1 MGSYANPFDATFIE
15 SMYQKFQD
23 SPGEMEPSWRHFFEG
38 VQFAALLK
46 EDVDA
51 PDHDYRIFALIRAYR
66 KWGHRIAN
74 LNPLAPAAERE
85 HELDLEQFGLAP
97 EDLARQVSTMGVLP
111 QPKATIGELIA
122 ALKQIYCGPVGV
134 EYLHGADPETEAWF
148 KGKIEQ
154 QLNQPN
160 LNLEE
165 KTWILSKLN
174 QAELFERFLHTKY
187 VGQKRFS
194 LEGAEALI
202 PCLAE
207 ILEALAEH
215 GGDEVVVGM
224 SHRGR
229 LNVLANLMG
238 KTFEELFSEFEPNY
252 LPHAVQGGGDVKYHK
267 GFESTYRTR
276 TEKEVQVSLAD
287 NPSHL
292 EAVCPVVQGLV
303 RAHQSLRHDE
313 NRSRIIPVLIHG
325 DASFAGQ
332 GIVSETLNMSQLE
345 GFHTGGTIHIIVN
358 NQIGFTTNPSD
369 ARSTPYASDVARQ
382 ILAPVFHVNG
392 DYPESLV
399 HVARLASQ
407 FRQKFHRDVVID
419 LICYRRHGH
428 NEGDEPSFTQ
438 PVMYRKIRK
447 HPSPREVYSK
457 QLIAQGTFEAQV
469 AEKMEAAFSKALEE
483 SLALARSGKPISPAK
498 QTGPHYQTYRHIEE
512 ADLFESV
519 DTAVSQ
525 DKLEHLSR
533 TLNHIPEGFSANR
546 KVARVL
552 NRRLDQVRRGE
563 GIDWGCAEH
572 LAFATLL
579 NQGIPCRMT
588 GQDVLRGTFSH
599 RHAVLFDVKTG
610 EPYTPLAHVADDGA
624 RFSIYNSHLSELAVL
639 GFEFGY
645 TLAQPKSLV
654 IWEAQFGDFCNG
666 AQTII
671 DQFLASS
678 EAKWQRIS
686 NLVLFLPHGYEGQ
699 GPEHSSARLERFLQL
714 CGQSNMQVANLTEP
728 GQLFH
733 ILRRQVLRSFR
744 KPLILMT
751 PKSLL
756 RHAKCVSSLSKLTD
770 GRFNEILDDDI
781 PPEGV
786 TKLVFCS
793 GKVYFDLVAAREDKN
808 AQSVALVRI
817 EQLYPLALDQIRAVV
832 ARYKHVREYVWA
844 QEEPRNMG
852 AWHFIYHSLEALLDT
867 RVSYVGRPESASPAA
882 GSLSLHQ
889 REQATII
896 NQIFD
901 DCRQDPPAGEK

>member
-1 MGSYANPFDATFIE
+1 MGSYANPFDAAFIE
-15 SMYQKFQD
+15 NMYRKFQD

-38 VQFAALLK
+38 VQFAALQNK
-46 EDVDA
+46 DADA
-51 PDHDYRIFALIRAYR
+51 PDDDFRIFALIRAYR

-74 LNPLAPAAERE
+74 LNPLAPANERE
-85 HELDLEQFGLAP
+85 HELGLEQFGLTQ
-97 EDLARQVSTMGVLP
+97 EDLNRQVPTMGILP
-111 QPKATIGELIA
+111 QPLSSIGELIS
-122 ALKQIYCGPVGV
+122 ALQKIYCGPVGV

-148 KGKIEQ
+148 KGKIEW
-154 QLNQPN
+154 QLNQPQ
-160 LNLEE
+160 LSLEE
-165 KTWILSKLN
+165 KTWILRQLN
-174 QAELFERFLHTKY
+174 QAELFEKFLHTKY

-207 ILEALAEH
+207 IIEALAEH
-215 GGDEVVVGM
+215 GGEEVVVGM

-229 LNVLANLMG
+229 LNVLANIMG

-267 GFESTYRTR
+267 GFESTYKTR
-276 TEKEVQVSLAD
+276 TQREVQVSLAD

-303 RAHQSLRHDE
+303 RAHQTLRHDE
-313 NRSRIIPVLIHG
+313 DRSRIVPVLIHG

-358 NQIGFTTNPSD
+358 NQIGFTTDPAD

-392 DYPESLV
+392 DFPEAMV
-399 HVARLASQ
+399 HVARLASE

-438 PVMYRKIRK
+438 PMMYKKIRK
-447 HPSPREVYSK
+447 HKSPREVYSQ
-457 QLIAQGTFEAQV
+457 QLISQGTLEAQV
-469 AEKMEAAFSKALEE
+469 AEKMEAAFSKALEA
-483 SLALARSGKPISPAK
+483 SLTLARSGQPVPSAK
-498 QTGPHYQTYRHIEE
+498 KSGPHYQAYRLITD

-519 DTAVSQ
+519 DTSVLRETLE
-525 DKLEHLSR
+525 KLTHVLSEV
-533 TLNHIPEGFSANR
+533 PGDFSVNR
-546 KVARVL
+546 KIARVL
-552 NRRLDQVRRGE
+552 KRRADQVQSGE

-572 LAFATLL
+572 LAFASLL

-588 GQDVLRGTFSH
+588 GQDVQRGTFSH
-599 RHAVLFDVKTG
+599 RHAVLFDMKDGST
-610 EPYTPLAHVADDGA
+610 YTPLSQVAAKGT

-678 EAKWQRIS
+678 ESKWQRIS

-714 CGQSNMQVANLTEP
+714 CGQSNIQVANLTEP
-728 GQLFH
+728 AQLFH

-756 RHAKCVSSLSKLTD
+756 RHSKCVSPLAKLTS
-770 GRFNEILDDDI
+770 GRFQEILPDEMPGAD
-781 PPEGV
+781 V
-786 TKLVFCS
+786 RKLVFCS
-793 GKVYFDLVAAREDKN
+793 GKIYYDLMGERTAREDRTTGI
-808 AQSVALVRI
+808 VRI
-817 EQLYPLALDQIRAVV
+817 EQLYPLALDQITSIVSE
-832 ARYKHVREYVWA
+832 YQHVNEFVWA

-852 AWHFIYHSLEALLDT
+852 AWSFIRNSLEAVLDA
-867 RVSYVGRPESASPAA
+867 RVNYVGRPESASPAA

-889 REQATII
+889 REQARII
-896 NQIFD
+896 DQIFD
-901 DCRQDPPAGEK
+901 DGRSKKPAGEQ